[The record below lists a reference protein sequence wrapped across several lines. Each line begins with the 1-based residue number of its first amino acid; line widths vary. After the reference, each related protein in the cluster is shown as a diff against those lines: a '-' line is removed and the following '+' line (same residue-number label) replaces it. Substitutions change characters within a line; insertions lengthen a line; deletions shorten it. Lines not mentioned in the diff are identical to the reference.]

1 MNSLKLNVHTARKI
15 LSENNLHVINNSP
28 NEILD
33 GVMEMEKIHTN
44 GYDFDKIEKDIINQF
59 WNIFDK
65 KSPDKINFYRTE
77 LKIQISPKFLLN
89 NIDMIN

>member
-33 GVMEMEKIHTN
+33 GVMEMEKNPYKWI
-44 GYDFDKIEKDIINQF
+44 
-59 WNIFDK
+59 
-65 KSPDKINFYRTE
+65 
-77 LKIQISPKFLLN
+77 
-89 NIDMIN
+89 

>member
-1 MNSLKLNVHTARKI
+1 
-15 LSENNLHVINNSP
+15 
-28 NEILD
+28 
-33 GVMEMEKIHTN
+33 MEMEKIHTN

-65 KSPDKINFYRTE
+65 KSPDKINFYKFR